1 MLRAQPS
8 TTVLQLEPDAIT
20 SNDVDFANRQAAK
33 VMVKKAAKKSKAKK
47 DHHQDDDGPGR
58 DAPASKRR
66 RFRGKQATAEKPAEA
81 TAAGKPAE
89 EGLPSVAGKP
99 AEEALPSQPD
109 SVRADAVP
117 SDPESALD
125 GPSQDPGK
133 STKPAFKKPASNSK
147 RKKHQPT
154 DYGVAKSAFMKQ
166 PLI

>member
-8 TTVLQLEPDAIT
+8 VLQLEPDAIT

-33 VMVKKAAKKSKAKK
+33 VTVKKAAKKSKAKK
-47 DHHQDDDGPGR
+47 HHHQDDDGPGR

-89 EGLPSVAGKP
+89 E
-99 AEEALPSQPD
+99 ALPSQPD
-109 SVRADAVP
+109 SVLADAVP